1 MGRIVAVEY
10 LTLDGVFENPA
21 WSAPYFDE
29 TVGAFQ
35 GKAMQWADALLMG
48 RVTYDGM
55 SQAWPEIGND
65 PSTGGDIMNSIGKY
79 VPTSTLTEPTWNA
92 TFLSGDV
99 VASVTDLKAGSENL
113 VIYGSGQ
120 LTETLR
126 AAGLIDEYR
135 LLICPIVLGEGRKL
149 FTSAAPSEF
158 TVTDSRTAP
167 SGMVLLTLATAR
179 WPRSRHPIASA
190 SRSGRSPIP
199 PAARSWPASPRATR
213 P

>member
-10 LTLDGVFENPA
+10 LTLDGVFENPG
-21 WSAPYFDE
+21 WTQPYFDDA
-29 TVGAFQ
+29 VAAFQ
-35 GKAMQWADALLMG
+35 AEAMQWADALLLG

-55 SQAWPEIGND
+55 SEAWPAIGND

-92 TFLSGDV
+92 RFLEGDV
-99 VASVTDLKAGSENL
+99 VDGVTGLKAGSENL
-113 VIYGSGQ
+113 VVYGSGR

-149 FTSAAPSEF
+149 FTGPAPSKF
-158 TVTDSRTAP
+158 TVANSSTAP
-167 SGMVLLTLATAR
+167 SGMALLTLVTV
-179 WPRSRHPIASA
+179 
-190 SRSGRSPIP
+190 
-199 PAARSWPASPRATR
+199 
-213 P
+213 

>member
-10 LTLDGVFENPA
+10 LSLDGVFENPA
-21 WSAPYFDE
+21 WTQPYFDE
-29 TVGAFQ
+29 AVGAFQ
-35 GKAMQWADALLMG
+35 GEAMQWADALLMG

-55 SQAWPEIGND
+55 SQAWPAMGND

-99 VASVTDLKAGSENL
+99 VEDVTGLKAGEENL
-113 VIYGSGQ
+113 LIYGSGQ

-135 LLICPIVLGEGRKL
+135 LLICPIVLGEGRRL
-149 FTSAAPSEF
+149 FTGGTPSEF
-158 TVTDSRTAP
+158 TVADNRTAP
-167 SGMVLLTLATAR
+167 SGMVLLTLATA
-179 WPRSRHPIASA
+179 
-190 SRSGRSPIP
+190 
-199 PAARSWPASPRATR
+199 
-213 P
+213 

>member
-21 WSAPYFDE
+21 WTQPYFDD
-29 TVGAFQ
+29 TVAAFQ
-35 GKAMQWADALLMG
+35 AETMQWADALLMG

-55 SQAWPEIGND
+55 SQAWPEMGND

-79 VPTSTLTEPTWNA
+79 VPNSTHSEPTWNA
-92 TFLSGDV
+92 TFLTGDV
-99 VASVTDLKAGSENL
+99 VDAVTQLKSGDENL
-113 VIYGSGQ
+113 VMYGSGQ

-149 FTSAAPSEF
+149 FTGASPSTF
-158 TVTDSRTAP
+158 TVISSNTAP
-167 SGMVLLTLATAR
+167 SGMLLLKL
-179 WPRSRHPIASA
+179 
-190 SRSGRSPIP
+190 G
-199 PAARSWPASPRATR
+199 AA
-213 P
+213 

>member
-10 LTLDGVFENPA
+10 LTLDGVFEHPA
-21 WSAPYFDE
+21 WSQPYFDDA
-29 TVGAFQ
+29 VAAFQ
-35 GKAMQWADALLMG
+35 GEAMQWADALLLG

-55 SQAWPEIGND
+55 SEAWPAMGND

-92 TFLSGDV
+92 TFLTGDV
-99 VASVTDLKAGSENL
+99 VEAVTTLKGGDENM

-135 LLICPIVLGEGRKL
+135 LLICPIVLGEGRRL
-149 FTSAAPSEF
+149 FTGSSASTF
-158 TVTDSRTAP
+158 SVTSSTTAP
-167 SGMVLLTLATAR
+167 SGMLLLKL
-179 WPRSRHPIASA
+179 S
-190 SRSGRSPIP
+190 
-199 PAARSWPASPRATR
+199 
-213 P
+213 